1 MICLRMKASPTPLPG
16 VVILEPRVFGDARG
30 SFFESYRVDTF
41 KSLGIDCSFVQ
52 ENHSSSTRG
61 VLRGLHFQRR
71 QAQAKLVRVVQGEI
85 FDVAVDIRRG
95 SPTFGKWVGET
106 LTAANRKQ
114 IFVPIGY
121 AHGFLV
127 LSDTAEVLYKA
138 SDFYAPAEERGILWN
153 DPAVGI
159 RWPDP
164 GVTPVINTRDAGY
177 PALAAA
183 KAEDLPEYRS

>member
-1 MICLRMKASPTPLPG
+1 METFNASTFAAHGLPVEFAQDTHSYSKRG
-16 VVILEPRVFGDARG
+16 VVRGQHYQLEQPQG
-30 SFFESYRVDTF
+30 
-41 KSLGIDCSFVQ
+41 
-52 ENHSSSTRG
+52 
-61 VLRGLHFQRR
+61 
-71 QAQAKLVRVVQGEI
+71 KLVRCTRGTI
-85 FDVAVDIRRG
+85 LDVAVDIRRG

-106 LTAANRKQ
+106 LSAANRKQ
-114 IFVPIGY
+114 IFVPIGF

-127 LSDTAEVLYKA
+127 LSDTAEVIYKA

-164 GVTPVINTRDAGY
+164 GVAPVINARDAGY

-183 KAEDLPEYRS
+183 KAEDLPEHRS

>member
-1 MICLRMKASPTPLPG
+1 MKASPTALPG
-16 VVILEPRVFGDARG
+16 VVILDPKVFGDARG
-30 SFFESYRVDTF
+30 SFYESYRVDTF
-41 KSLGIDCSFVQ
+41 RNLGIDATFVQ
-52 ENHSSSTRG
+52 ENHSFSTRG

-71 QAQAKLVRVVQGEI
+71 QAQAKLVRVIQGEI

-106 LTAANRKQ
+106 LSSTNRKQ
-114 IFVPIGY
+114 IFVPIGF

-127 LSDTAEVLYKA
+127 LSETAEVIYKA

-159 RWPDP
+159 RWPES
-164 GVTPVINTRDAGY
+164 GVAPVINARDAGY